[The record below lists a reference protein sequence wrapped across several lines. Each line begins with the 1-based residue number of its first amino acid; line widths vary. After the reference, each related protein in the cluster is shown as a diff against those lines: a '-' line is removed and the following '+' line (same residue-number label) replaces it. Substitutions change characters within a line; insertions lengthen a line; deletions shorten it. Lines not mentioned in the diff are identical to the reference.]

1 MNLTWLLVVIL
12 TLSWRRSLSYR
23 NQAIDLLYERVFLHE
38 RVNEKLSNPL
48 DLVEHKCE
56 QRKNV
61 LAGSAWKFQSI
72 WRSSGSGS
80 YQSLPPLQFQSEAAE
95 NCYQICQKES
105 TLYRVKREIIHICLP
120 QESLFFTSKPLFM
133 LQVLMVSL

>member
-1 MNLTWLLVVIL
+1 MKGCL
-12 TLSWRRSLSYR
+12 
-23 NQAIDLLYERVFLHE
+23 FLHE

-105 TLYRVKREIIHICLP
+105 TLYRVKREIKVSRSYPYRFAPGIIVFHIKALVHAA
-120 QESLFFTSKPLFM
+120 SIYGLFVNSYITFRENDLNI
-133 LQVLMVSL
+133 VLI